1 MMNLLTP
8 LLIGFFSSIHCIT
21 MCGGLCGL
29 FCRSNPSTKTILIIN
44 LGRVFTYTILGF
56 IFAGIIQGLAL
67 SLPVAQFGFWI
78 RTLLGLVLIILGL
91 KIILNKTNLHSFF
104 SNNLIWSRAK
114 KQLHKIT
121 QGNTN
126 LENLLKGMLWGLI
139 PCGLLYGVLIAA
151 ATTQNVIQGGLFMF
165 TFGLGT
171 LPAMFVAT
179 GMIKLWQQYIQSQ
192 YLRYGAG
199 IFIISIGLWSIV
211 SVWFSHELI
220 PNHPVFTSIA
230 AFLDSC
236 IP

>member
-1 MMNLLTP
+1 
-8 LLIGFFSSIHCIT
+8 
-21 MCGGLCGL
+21 
-29 FCRSNPSTKTILIIN
+29 
-44 LGRVFTYTILGF
+44 LGF

-67 SLPVAQFGFWI
+67 RLPVAQFGFWM
-78 RTLLGLVLIILGL
+78 RTILGIILIFLGF
-91 KIILNKTNLHSFF
+91 KIILNKSTLPAFF

-114 KQLHKIT
+114 KLLHKIT
-121 QGNTN
+121 QGNSG

-151 ATTQNVIQGGLFMF
+151 ATTQDVIQGGLFMF
-165 TFGLGT
+165 AFGLGT

-179 GMIKLWQQYIQSQ
+179 GMMKLWQQHIQSQ

-199 IFIISIGLWSIV
+199 LFLIIIGLWSIV

-220 PNHPVFTSIA
+220 PNHPVFTSIV

-236 IP
+236 VP